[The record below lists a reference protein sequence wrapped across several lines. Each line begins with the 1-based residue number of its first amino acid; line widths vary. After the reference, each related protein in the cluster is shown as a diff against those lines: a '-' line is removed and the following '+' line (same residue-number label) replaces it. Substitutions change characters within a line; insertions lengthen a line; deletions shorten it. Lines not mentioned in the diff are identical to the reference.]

1 MCYAPEMHR
10 KSLLVLGAAMSA
22 LLVSAAD
29 AGSRGVGGGFRHRP
43 LPPPV
48 ADGFIGFPG
57 VYVVERVQIIEREVV
72 KEAPPPPPTPEPA
85 PPPRKPYAIGE
96 SYSSLPSPCMKMIQ
110 DGASYYHCS
119 GEWYRQ
125 VSGGKDGPYLA
136 VAAP

>member
-1 MCYAPEMHR
+1 M
-10 KSLLVLGAAMSA
+10 KLLPLLILGTVISA
-22 LLVSAAD
+22 LGNAAD
-29 AGSRGVGGGFRHRP
+29 ARSPGVGSGFRHS
-43 LPPPV
+43 PPPQPPI
-48 ADGFIGFPG
+48 ADGFLGFPG
-57 VYVVERVQIIEREVV
+57 VYVVERVQVIEREVV
-72 KEAPPPPPTPEPA
+72 KEAPPPPPPAEPA

-96 SYSSLPSPCMKMIQ
+96 SYSSLPGPCMKMIQ

>member
-1 MCYAPEMHR
+1 M
-10 KSLLVLGAAMSA
+10 KLLPLLILGTVISA
-22 LLVSAAD
+22 LGNAAD
-29 AGSRGVGGGFRHRP
+29 ARSPGVGSGFRHS
-43 LPPPV
+43 PPPQPPI
-48 ADGFIGFPG
+48 ADGFLGFPG
-57 VYVVERVQIIEREVV
+57 VYVVERVQVIEREVV
-72 KEAPPPPPTPEPA
+72 KEAPPPPPPAEPA